1 MTAAALQSSANTARL
16 TANDLSYRYPDG
28 THALDGVGLTVA
40 PGEIVAV
47 LGPSGAGKSTLMRC
61 LAGLHTPTAGTVRH
75 DGTDLARLRGRA
87 RRVAMARCG
96 LVFQEFELVGP
107 ATVLSNVL
115 IGRLAHQP
123 PLVSLLHL
131 VRRSD
136 REIAARALL
145 RVGLEPQIRKRA
157 DSLSGGQ
164 RQRVAIARALAQ
176 QPDVLLADEPVANLD
191 PRIAATVVDQIVTLA
206 REEHLATVLN
216 LHDTTLA
223 TRIADRV
230 VGLRGGRLSF
240 DRRVDEVDEALLTDL
255 YAGQERP

>member
-1 MTAAALQSSANTARL
+1 MNTTALSPTTEATARL
-16 TANDLSYRYPDG
+16 TADSLSYRYPDG
-28 THALDGVGLTVA
+28 THALHDVALTVS

-75 DGTDLARLRGRA
+75 DDADLTRLRGRA
-87 RRVAMARCG
+87 RRHALARCG

-115 IGRLAHQP
+115 IGRLVHQP

-136 REIAARALL
+136 REIAVRALL
-145 RVGLEPQIRKRA
+145 RVGLEPQLRKRA

-176 QPDVLLADEPVANLD
+176 RPDVLLADEPVANLD
-191 PRIAATVVDQIVTLA
+191 PRTAAAVVDQIVALA
-206 REEHLATVLN
+206 REENLATVLN
-216 LHDTTLA
+216 LHDTALA
-223 TRIADRV
+223 TRIADRI
-230 VGLRGGRLSF
+230 VGLRDGRLVF
-240 DRRVDEVDEALLTDL
+240 DRPVQAVDAALLDEL
-255 YAGQERP
+255 YAGQQS